1 MDHKHLN
8 PSSPSSPSP
17 SSPASPSPASPSPA
31 SPNSPAYYN
40 PRREN
45 LRRQAV
51 RRVLLITLLLNFAV
65 VALKLVVGF
74 GTGSL
79 SLLADALHSVTDS
92 INNVL
97 GLVTNQ
103 LAAPDPDRE
112 HPYGHQKFEAVGALG
127 IAAFLGIACFEILKS
142 AGERIFQAASPVT
155 ITAFELGLLVAVLG
169 INIFVAYYERRV
181 GLLNDSPILI
191 ADAHHTMSDVWI
203 TLAVMGGLLGIQL
216 WDIQWLDVALA
227 FPVAALV
234 LSSAWTV
241 LKQNLPW
248 LVDEMAIA
256 PEVIQATVMEVPG
269 VLNCHSI
276 ASRGVPGRKVFMEM
290 HLVVSAPDVETA
302 HGITEAVEA
311 HLVKVYGP
319 VRASLHI
326 EPPDYVSD
334 QVTYTGEEIA
344 MGGAL

>member
-1 MDHKHLN
+1 ME
-8 PSSPSSPSP
+8 PSQPVPSKTAHGHSHGHHHQDIRF
-17 SSPASPSPASPSPA
+17 SSI
-31 SPNSPAYYN
+31 
-40 PRREN
+40 RRK
-45 LRRQAV
+45 AV
-51 RRVLLITLLLNFAV
+51 RQVLVLTLLLNLTV
-65 VALKLVVGF
+65 VALKLFVGF
-74 GTGSL
+74 ATGSL

-103 LAAPDPDRE
+103 LAAPEPDRE

-142 AGERIFQAASPVT
+142 AGERIFQASAPVS
-155 ITAFELGLLVAVLG
+155 IAVFDLAILVAVLG
-169 INIFVAYYERRV
+169 INIFVAFYERGV
-181 GLLNDSPILI
+181 GLRMDSPILI

-203 TLAVMGGLLGIQL
+203 TLTVMGGLLGIQL
-216 WDIQWLDVALA
+216 FDIQWLDIVLA

-256 PEVIQATVMEVPG
+256 PEAIQSTVMEVPG
-269 VLNCHSI
+269 VVNCHSI
-276 ASRGVPGRKVFMEM
+276 ASRGVIGRKVFMEM
-290 HLVVSAPDVETA
+290 HLIVSAHDVETA

-311 HLVKVYGP
+311 HLNQSYGP

-326 EPPDYVSD
+326 EPPGYVSNEL
-334 QVTYTGEEIA
+334 TYYEEPA
-344 MGGAL
+344 G